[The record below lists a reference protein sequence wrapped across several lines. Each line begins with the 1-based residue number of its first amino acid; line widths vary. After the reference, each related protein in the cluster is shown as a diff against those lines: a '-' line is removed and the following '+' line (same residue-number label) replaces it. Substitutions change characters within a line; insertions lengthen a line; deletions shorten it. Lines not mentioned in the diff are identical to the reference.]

1 MEPDGRVTNLDL
13 CLLNQFYAPDIS
25 PTAQLATSLIE
36 HRARLGDEC
45 TVVCG
50 SGGYADAHDNRPL
63 AAGVRVRRVWAP
75 RLGRGSVIDRA
86 WTYSTYVLAAL
97 WTLLR
102 MPRQDVIIAMTTPP
116 FVYLVAMAHKLRR
129 RDTRV
134 ILWSMDVY
142 PEVAER
148 LRAVSSDHALARAL
162 RRVNAWALPKL
173 DSVVVLDGAM
183 AELVVSRG
191 APADRVHVIPNW
203 ERADLYEG
211 ATPTVWDGYERLGI
225 ADRFVVLYLGNVGL
239 GHRFDTVI
247 DAARHL
253 VDDDVT
259 FLFVGGGPR
268 WQELRA
274 ATEQLPNV
282 VLHPYVDKDVTP
294 SVLAGSDTSL
304 ICLEDEALGVMSPS
318 KLHGSLGMG
327 RPITYVGPRGSN
339 ISEAI
344 DTYGCGVSVRHG
356 DVDGLV
362 DVVRAWRRDPEAR
375 AAAGEAS
382 RTAFLD
388 AYCDAATLPMWDE
401 LLDGSGRS

>member
-1 MEPDGRVTNLDL
+1 MSKLRL

-25 PTAQLATSLIE
+25 PTAQLATSLVE
-36 HRARLGDEC
+36 HRARSGDEC

-50 SGGYADAHDNRPL
+50 SGGYADAHDNRAL
-63 AAGVRVRRVWAP
+63 AGAVRVRRVWAP
-75 RLGRGSVIDRA
+75 RLGRGSVLDRA

-148 LRAVSSDHALARAL
+148 LRAVSPDHALARIL

-183 AELVVSRG
+183 ADLVTSSG

-203 ERADLYEG
+203 ERSDLYDG
-211 ATPTVWDGYERLGI
+211 GTPAVWEGYERLGLD
-225 ADRFVVLYLGNVGL
+225 DRFVVLYLGNVGL

-247 DAARHL
+247 DAAARL
-253 VDDDVT
+253 VDDDVA

-268 WQELRA
+268 WRELHQ
-274 ATEQLPNV
+274 ATEQLDNV
-282 VLHPYVDKDVTP
+282 IMHPYVDKDVTP
-294 SVLAGSDTSL
+294 AVLAGADTSL

-327 RPITYVGPRGSN
+327 LPITYVGPHGSN

-344 DTYGCGVSVRHG
+344 DTYGCGISIRHA

-362 DVVRAWRRDPEAR
+362 ETIRSWRRRPDLR
-375 AAAGEAS
+375 AAAGAS
-382 RTAFLD
+382 ARRAFLD
-388 AYCDAATLPMWDE
+388 AYCDTATLPTWDA
-401 LLDGSGRS
+401 LLDGPAPA

>member
-1 MEPDGRVTNLDL
+1 MSGKRL

-36 HRARLGDEC
+36 HRAARGDEC

-50 SGGYADAHDNRPL
+50 SGGYADAQDNRPL
-63 AAGVRVRRVWAP
+63 ATDVRVRRVWAP
-75 RLGRGSVIDRA
+75 GLGRSSVLARA
-86 WTYSTYVLAAL
+86 WTYSTYIVAAV

-129 RDTRV
+129 RETRV

-148 LRAVSSDHALARAL
+148 LRAVSETSWLSRLL
-162 RRVNAWALPKL
+162 RRINAWALPKL

-183 AELVVSRG
+183 ADLLIEAG
-191 APADRVHVIPNW
+191 TPADRVHVIPNW
-203 ERADLYEG
+203 ERADLYTG
-211 ATPTVWDGYERLGI
+211 TAPAVWEGYERLGLSG
-225 ADRFVVLYLGNVGL
+225 RFVVLYLGNIGL

-247 DAARHL
+247 AAAERL
-253 VDDDVT
+253 ADDGVT
-259 FLFVGGGPR
+259 FLFIGGGPR
-268 WQELRA
+268 WNELE
-274 ATEQLPNV
+274 TETRRLTDV
-282 VLHPYVDKDVTP
+282 VMHPYVDKHVTP
-294 SVLAGSDTSL
+294 SVLAGADTSL
-304 ICLEDEALGVMSPS
+304 ICLEDRALGVMSPS

-327 RPITYVGPRGSN
+327 LPITYVGPDGSN

-344 DTYGCGVSVRHG
+344 DAFGCGVSVRHG

-362 DVVRAWRRDPEAR
+362 SAIRSWKRDPAR
-375 AAAGEAS
+375 RAEVSDRA
-382 RTAFLD
+382 RQAFVS
-388 AYCDAATLPMWDE
+388 AYCDTATLPQWDA
-401 LLDGSGRS
+401 LLDEGGR